1 MTYIKFITLL
11 FFVVLLSSSVSL
23 AQDKKKQAAQKQDSV
38 QSAAAEGKVG
48 KILFSQDVL
57 KKEASDGETYID
69 EYELGKPL
77 YARVFYEM
85 PAERKGKLSIR
96 FTTDGQTFAEEDMRE
111 LWQNWDSRNQNVGS
125 AGASYFASGNSAGI
139 RLVSEE
145 KILGRYVWVNMY
157 SLAEEAFRM
166 HLSRLK
172 DKIKV
177 GKTLTVKVE
186 VFLTERFGKDKKD
199 SDGAVLATG
208 DLKVKV
214 TNYSKDLTNMVCRC
228 GEEGMKN
235 AKLEKEIGDALKFGY
250 KDHCAKVH
258 QVVIMDRDWQIVND
272 KRTGV
277 VKGRFVGASVVWETK
292 AGDYWVARHNFWF
305 PFDGTKFADKGQ
317 LDSFIFNAP
326 TAKLC
331 SGK

>member
-1 MTYIKFITLL
+1 MTNIKFITLL
-11 FFVVLLSSSVSL
+11 FFVMLISAGVSL

-38 QSAAAEGKVG
+38 QNAAAEGKVG

-57 KKEASDGETYID
+57 KKEVVKGETYVE

-77 YARVFYEM
+77 YARASFEM

-111 LWQNWDSRNQNVGS
+111 VWQNWDSRNQNAGS
-125 AGASYFASGNSAGI
+125 AGTAYFASGNSAGI

-145 KILGRYVWVNMY
+145 KLYDRYVWEGMY
-157 SLAEEAFRM
+157 ALAEEAFRM

-177 GKTLTVKVE
+177 GKTVTVKVE
-186 VFLTERFGKDKKD
+186 VFMTERFGKNDKDK
-199 SDGAVLATG
+199 DGAVLATG

-235 AKLEKEIGDALKFGY
+235 GKVEKEVSEGFKFGY

-272 KRTGV
+272 KRTGI

-292 AGDYWVARHNFWF
+292 EGDYWVARHNFYF
-305 PFDGTKFADKGQ
+305 PYDGAKFAEKAQ
-317 LDSFIFNAP
+317 LDKFIFKAP